1 MNSTTLKETTKAS
14 YSTIEA
20 FKKLRTNFL
29 FSGTD
34 IKTVVITSCVKNEGK
49 STISIELAK
58 SLAEAEKK
66 VLFID
71 ADLRKSIFA
80 SKYTENKK
88 GIIGLSEYLSGQT
101 DKESILYSTQF
112 PNLTFVFA
120 GAVPPNSVELVGSTK
135 FEALVKEM
143 REVYDY
149 IIIDA
154 PPLGA
159 VIDAAVISSFCDGAI
174 MIVTANKIS
183 YRFATEVKK
192 QLEKS
197 GCRILGAILNNVS
210 TRPGSY
216 YNRYYNSYYGNYK
229 KYGYEGYGYGHKP
242 DNKKDTSNSNNK

>member
-1 MNSTTLKETTKAS
+1 MNSTILKEITKSS
-14 YSTIEA
+14 YSITES

-34 IKTVVITSCVKNEGK
+34 IKTVVVTSCIKNEGK
-49 STISIELAK
+49 STISLELAK
-58 SLAEAEKK
+58 SLADIEKK

-80 SKYTENKK
+80 SKYTENQNK
-88 GIIGLSEYLSGQT
+88 ITGLSEYLSSQAE
-101 DKESILYSTQF
+101 KEDILYSTQY

-120 GAVPPNSVELVGSTK
+120 GTVPPNAVELVGSSK
-135 FEALVKEM
+135 FEAFLKEM

-174 MIVTANKIS
+174 MVISANKIS
-183 YRFATEVKK
+183 YRFASEVKK
-192 QLEKS
+192 QIERS
-197 GCRILGAILNNVS
+197 GCKVLGAILNNVS
-210 TRPGSY
+210 TKKGSY
-216 YNRYYNSYYGNYK
+216 YTRYYNEHCGNDQK
-229 KYGYEGYGYGHKP
+229 TK
-242 DNKKDTSNSNNK
+242 NK